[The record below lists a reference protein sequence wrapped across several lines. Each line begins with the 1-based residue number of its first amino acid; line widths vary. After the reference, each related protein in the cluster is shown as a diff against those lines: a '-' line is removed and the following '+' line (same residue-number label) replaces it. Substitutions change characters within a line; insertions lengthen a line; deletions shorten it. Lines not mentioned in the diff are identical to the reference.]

1 MRAIVLPSPRAA
13 IELRDVKEPVPA
25 RGEILLRV
33 EACAICRTDLHVIDG
48 ELPALGRAIVL
59 GHQVVGVVVARGE
72 GAHKF
77 EVGARVGV
85 PWLGGACGACA
96 RCRRGRENLCAEAR
110 FTGYHLDG
118 GLAESCV
125 ADERF
130 VFAIPKRFA
139 SEDAAPLLC
148 AGLIGYRTLRMAGDD
163 AARIGIYGFGSA
175 GHLVAQVAR
184 HEGREVFAFTRPG
197 DVRGQAFARSLG
209 AAWAGGSDER
219 PPVELD
225 AALLF
230 APLGELVPR
239 ALEAVAPGGVVVCG
253 GIHMS
258 DLPSMP
264 YHLLWGERVLR
275 SVANLTRADGE
286 AFLAL
291 AARMDLRTTVHP
303 YPLEAA
309 GAALDDL
316 RRGRFEGAA
325 VIVPAERED

>member
-1 MRAIVLPSPRAA
+1 
-13 IELRDVKEPVPA
+13 
-25 RGEILLRV
+25 
-33 EACAICRTDLHVIDG
+33 
-48 ELPALGRAIVL
+48 
-59 GHQVVGVVVARGE
+59 
-72 GAHKF
+72 
-77 EVGARVGV
+77 VGV
-85 PWLGGACGACA
+85 PWLGGACGTCA

-139 SEDAAPLLC
+139 SEEAAPLLC

-175 GHLVAQVAR
+175 AHLVAQVAR

-209 AAWAGGSDER
+209 AAWVGGSDER

-286 AFLAL
+286 AFLAI

-316 RRGRFEGAA
+316 RHGRFEGAA
-325 VIVPAERED
+325 VIVPGVREDSVSV

>member
-1 MRAIVLPSPRAA
+1 
-13 IELRDVKEPVPA
+13 
-25 RGEILLRV
+25 
-33 EACAICRTDLHVIDG
+33 
-48 ELPALGRAIVL
+48 
-59 GHQVVGVVVARGE
+59 
-72 GAHKF
+72 
-77 EVGARVGV
+77 
-85 PWLGGACGACA
+85 
-96 RCRRGRENLCAEAR
+96 
-110 FTGYHLDG
+110 
-118 GLAESCV
+118 
-125 ADERF
+125 
-130 VFAIPKRFA
+130 
-139 SEDAAPLLC
+139 
-148 AGLIGYRTLRMAGDD
+148 MAGDD

-286 AFLAL
+286 AFLAI

-325 VIVPAERED
+325 VIVPAARED